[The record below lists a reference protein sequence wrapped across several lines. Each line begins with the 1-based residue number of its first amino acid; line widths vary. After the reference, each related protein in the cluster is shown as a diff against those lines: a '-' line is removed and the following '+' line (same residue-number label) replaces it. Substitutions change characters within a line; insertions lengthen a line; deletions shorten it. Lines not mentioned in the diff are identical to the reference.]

1 MKNSY
6 NRPKV
11 VSIGLRKSIFY
22 LIVLV
27 VVFYSPALKIVI
39 NEAKLIYPN
48 ILESINKRKNGKLID
63 NDKWPFKRNLKFAN
77 GAVNLEIQL
86 KPLNEHRLGY
96 ILEMDPAYPTKA
108 SANGLI
114 FYFNL
119 RDKDGFL
126 LGKAKVMEHQMVN
139 QVNENGIRMGASI
152 EDEVYM
158 DVKSA
163 IKIASIDYTYGGDTQ
178 RIKAFEQLADAT
190 PVQIAM
196 LLEKERKEVEQL
208 AEERRLAEIEKRK
221 EEERIRLAEAEEF
234 RRQEEERKKREL
246 ADKIR
251 IAEEERLT
259 LLESKKLRR
268 NLEEE
273 RQKKINEKENQ
284 KLELKR
290 KWSQI
295 TIGLSMYEVKTILG
309 QPNDISS
316 TGSVNLG
323 FGIRTDSRA
332 TYFYTIDGFIGH
344 VKFVNGSVSGYG
356 KPYGF

>member
-27 VVFYSPALKIVI
+27 IVFYSPALEIVI
-39 NEAKLIYPN
+39 NEVKLIYPK
-48 ILESINKRKNGKLID
+48 ILESINKRKNEELID
-63 NDKWPFKRNLKFAN
+63 NGKWPFRRNLKFAN
-77 GAVNLEIQL
+77 GTVNLEIQL

-108 SANGLI
+108 SAYGLI
-114 FYFNL
+114 FYFNF

-139 QVNENGIRMGASI
+139 QVNENGIRIGASI
-152 EDEVYM
+152 EDEVHM

-190 PVQIAM
+190 PVEIAM

-221 EEERIRLAEAEEF
+221 EEERIRLAKAEEF
-234 RRQEEERKKREL
+234 REQEEERKKREL
-246 ADKIR
+246 ADKNR
-251 IAEEERLT
+251 IAEEERLRK
-259 LLESKKLRR
+259 LASLERIRKL
-268 NLEEE
+268 E
-273 RQKKINEKENQ
+273 KEKENQ
-284 KLELKR
+284 KMELKR

-295 TIGLSMYEVKTILG
+295 TIGLSMYEVKSILG
-309 QPNDISS
+309 QPNDIIS
-316 TGSVNLG
+316 GGVFAN
-323 FGIRTDSRA
+323 
-332 TYFYTIDGFIGH
+332 YFYGPPRGE
-344 VKFVNGSVSGYG
+344 VRFVNGKVIGYSKPSGY
-356 KPYGF
+356 